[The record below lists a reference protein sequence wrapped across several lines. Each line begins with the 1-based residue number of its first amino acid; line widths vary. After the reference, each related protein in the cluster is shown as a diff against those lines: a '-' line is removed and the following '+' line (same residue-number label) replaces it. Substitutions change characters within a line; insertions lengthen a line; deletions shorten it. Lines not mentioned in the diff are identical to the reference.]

1 MNISYIAGIVTAAAF
16 DPFQYA
22 SCVFAPSTVV
32 STASTASAAPT
43 TLWADMDA
51 RDDPI
56 CIGNGIYVTSS
67 ASNATAT
74 VITSTAGSTV
84 TLYGVP
90 TVYPPDE
97 WLRAKESQ
105 NVQRITTTQTNGA
118 SDTRVSISQIV
129 LATLITSSALL
140 F

>member
-1 MNISYIAGIVTAAAF
+1 MNISYAPGIVTAAAF

-22 SCVFAPSTVV
+22 SCVVGPSTTVR
-32 STASTASAAPT
+32 ASTADPATTIWASMDSGDSA
-43 TLWADMDA
+43 
-51 RDDPI
+51 I
-56 CIGNGIYVTSS
+56 CIGQGIYVTSS

-74 VITSTAGSTV
+74 VVTSTSGSTV

-90 TVYPPDE
+90 TVIPPAD

-105 NVQRITTTQTNGA
+105 NVQRITPQTSGVEGR
-118 SDTRVSISQIV
+118 SVSFSQVV
-129 LATLITSSALL
+129 LATLVTSSVLL

>member
-1 MNISYIAGIVTAAAF
+1 MNISYASGIVTAAAF

-22 SCVFAPSTVV
+22 SCVVGPST
-32 STASTASAAPT
+32 TIPASTAAPAT
-43 TLWADMDA
+43 TIWASIDSGDS
-51 RDDPI
+51 PV
-56 CIGNGIYVTSS
+56 CIGQGVYVTSS

-74 VITSTAGSTV
+74 VITSTSGSTV

-90 TVYPPDE
+90 TVVPPAD

-105 NVQRITTTQTNGA
+105 NVQIITSQTSGVDRR
-118 SDTRVSISQIV
+118 SVSFSQVV
-129 LATLITSSALL
+129 LATLVTSSVLL

>member
-1 MNISYIAGIVTAAAF
+1 MNTSYTAGIVTAAAF

-22 SCVFAPSTVV
+22 SCVVTPI
-32 STASTASAAPT
+32 STARTAPT
-43 TLWADMDA
+43 APVITLWANMDA
-51 RDDPI
+51 RAYPI
-56 CIGNGIYVTSS
+56 CIGDEIYGTSS

-74 VITSTAGSTV
+74 VTTSTAGSTI

-90 TVYPPDE
+90 TVIPPED

-105 NVQRITTTQTNGA
+105 NVQRITPQTSEA
-118 SDTRVSISQIV
+118 SDARVSINQIV
-129 LATLITSSALL
+129 LATLVTSIVLL